1 MTKPEAEEPHLA
13 PDSGILP
20 GCRKAA
26 RHLGW
31 PIGTIKSRL
40 SRARQRLR
48 DRLVGR
54 GLAPGAGLLITPS
67 RPDRSG
73 TQIPRAL
80 ADSTTRAALQFVST
94 RTMVQGPAALLAQG
108 VLTAMAMTRRLKVA
122 LLLLLIGATVSGAG
136 LLAGGTSGMETRQQ
150 GTARTERG
158 EDTPDFEVKPGTL
171 RVDVVERGTVE
182 SAQNMDVSVAAEFA
196 VARSEPVFAQTG
208 EPSAEVL
215 TFTGHRGPVK
225 GLAFSPDGKRIASG
239 GEDRVVRVWDAV
251 DGRELLTMK
260 GHSSPI
266 ETVKFSPDGKT
277 LASGGDDRTVK
288 IWDAR
293 GGKEMQSMVG
303 QDSHVLDVA
312 FSPDGKRIASVSLHD
327 RTVMVW
333 DVASGAVVFSLRGP
347 PAWVESVAF
356 SPDGKWLAAGGR
368 DGTVQLWD
376 ASTGRESRAL
386 EGHRAGAGVRGLSF
400 SPDGKRLAD
409 GSIDGT
415 MKVWDVESGR
425 EIVTLKVGGM
435 LFDVAF
441 SPDGRRLAACSHEA
455 RVSEWDVAS
464 GRKTLALT
472 ALVDR
477 QTAEF
482 TLQLGNPSTNYVYA
496 VSYRPDGKQLA
507 AASSDGL
514 VRVWDLTPG
523 P

>member
-1 MTKPEAEEPHLA
+1 MVGSDSRCDSEA
-13 PDSGILP
+13 
-20 GCRKAA
+20 KAA
-26 RHLGW
+26 A
-31 PIGTIKSRL
+31 T
-40 SRARQRLR
+40 
-48 DRLVGR
+48 GR
-54 GLAPGAGLLITPS
+54 GGG
-67 RPDRSG
+67 G
-73 TQIPRAL
+73 GGPRA
-80 ADSTTRAALQFVST
+80 
-94 RTMVQGPAALLAQG
+94 GWG
-108 VLTAMAMTRRLKVA
+108 
-122 LLLLLIGATVSGAG
+122 GGGGGG
-136 LLAGGTSGMETRQQ
+136 L
-150 GTARTERG
+150 
-158 EDTPDFEVKPGTL
+158 
-171 RVDVVERGTVE
+171 
-182 SAQNMDVSVAAEFA
+182 
-196 VARSEPVFAQTG
+196 
-208 EPSAEVL
+208 
-215 TFTGHRGPVK
+215 
-225 GLAFSPDGKRIASG
+225 
-239 GEDRVVRVWDAV
+239 
-251 DGRELLTMK
+251 
-260 GHSSPI
+260 
-266 ETVKFSPDGKT
+266 
-277 LASGGDDRTVK
+277 
-288 IWDAR
+288 
-293 GGKEMQSMVG
+293 
-303 QDSHVLDVA
+303 
-312 FSPDGKRIASVSLHD
+312 
-327 RTVMVW
+327 
-333 DVASGAVVFSLRGP
+333 
-347 PAWVESVAF
+347 
-356 SPDGKWLAAGGR
+356 
-368 DGTVQLWD
+368 GTVQLWD